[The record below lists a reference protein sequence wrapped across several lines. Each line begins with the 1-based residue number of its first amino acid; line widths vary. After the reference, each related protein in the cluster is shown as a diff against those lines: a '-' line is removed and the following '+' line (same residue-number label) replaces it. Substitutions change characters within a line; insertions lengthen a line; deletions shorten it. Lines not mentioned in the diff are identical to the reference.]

1 MISHKSGGVPGTF
14 DHGERASSHEDY
26 IMESEAK
33 KCAFL
38 DFFFFFHRS
47 IMPGSVYDEIWMS
60 I

>member
-38 DFFFFFHRS
+38 DFFFSQINYAGICLR
-47 IMPGSVYDEIWMS
+47 
-60 I
+60 